1 MREKVGWILGL
12 AGCVAVFAA
21 IWPRATTTPDER
33 KALAENRAIVIYW
46 DRHQGHEHEMRRTLI
61 DEFNRS
67 QNEVY
72 VRALPIGFNASMEK
86 LLTAVAGSS
95 PPDICSLDATI
106 MIQLVGQGCFTPLE
120 GFMKDIPG
128 LREEDFMP
136 HCWSQVNYGGHVW
149 GIPTT
154 TDSFCLL
161 WNKAAFRKAGLDPER
176 PPQTM
181 EELAEYAAK
190 LTVRSDKGIEQ
201 VGFFPWAPWDQT
213 HMWGLVFNG
222 TWYDPAKDA
231 VVCAADPNIK
241 RMFEWQRSFAIDPAS
256 NRNPSYAIDPQQFQ
270 NFQSLGSYMSTSNPF
285 YTGKVA
291 MIAEGEWQVT
301 FIPKYAPELDWG
313 VAPLPMPSGA
323 PLMSYGAPS
332 VVDCIP
338 RGCKNPQAAW
348 KFLRWFHTKRPNG
361 DTSASS
367 DYCYAIHNV
376 PPRLADARQDRF
388 YGDPKFKV
396 FIQVLLERNVRMMPR
411 SPVAQFLMD
420 ELDRQR
426 ERIIFRETE
435 IEPALEQIQE
445 KVNAEIADVNK
456 LVARAQD
463 EVPVPATGGAAQ

>member
-1 MREKVGWILGL
+1 MSNRVGWVL
-12 AGCVAVFAA
+12 AVAACLVALA
-21 IWPRATTTPDER
+21 VLWPRVPLTEPETR
-33 KALAENRAIVIYW
+33 ALAERRDIVVYW
-46 DRHQGHEHEMRRTLI
+46 DRHQGHEHEMRRVLI

-120 GFMKDIPG
+120 GFMEGVPG
-128 LREEDFMP
+128 LQQEDFMP
-136 HCWSQVNYGGHVW
+136 HCWRQVSYGGHVW

-181 EELAEYAAK
+181 EELGEYASK
-190 LTVRSDKGIEQ
+190 LTIRSDKGVEQ

-222 TWYDPAKDA
+222 TWYDGKQDA
-231 VVCAADPNIK
+231 VVCADDPNIK
-241 RMFEWQRSFAIDPAS
+241 RMFEWQRSFAIDPAEP
-256 NRNPSYAIDPQQFQ
+256 RHPAYAIDPQQFQ

-301 FIPKYAPELDWG
+301 FIPKYAPGLDWG

-323 PLMSYGAPS
+323 PLMSYGAPC

-338 RGCKNPQAAW
+338 RGCKHPEAAW
-348 KFLRWFHTKRPNG
+348 KFLKWFHTKRPTG
-361 DTSASS
+361 ETSAAS

-376 PPRLADARQDRF
+376 PPRTADAQQQRF
-388 YGDPKFKV
+388 IGDPKFKT
-396 FIQVLLERNVRMMPR
+396 FIDVLIERPVRSMPI

-426 ERIIFRETE
+426 ERIIFRQTSIDGALTE
-435 IEPALEQIQE
+435 IRD
-445 KVNAEIADVNK
+445 KVNAEIKDVNS
-456 LVARAQD
+456 LLSRSRD
-463 EVPVPATGGAAQ
+463 